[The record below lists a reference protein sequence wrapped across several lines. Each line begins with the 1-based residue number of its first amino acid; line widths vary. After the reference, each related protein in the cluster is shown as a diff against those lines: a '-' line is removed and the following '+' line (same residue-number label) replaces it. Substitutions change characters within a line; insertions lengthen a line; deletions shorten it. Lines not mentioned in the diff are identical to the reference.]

1 MKAVCEGK
9 LNNLTALS
17 GRVTK
22 WQMKFNVDK
31 CKVMYLEKNNPN
43 YTYMLTGSQFAIATL

>member
-1 MKAVCEGK
+1 MKAICEGK
-9 LNNLTALS
+9 LMNLTALS

-31 CKVMYLEKNNPN
+31 CKVMYLGKNSPN
-43 YTYMLTGSQFAIATL
+43 YTHILTASQFAIAIQ

>member
-1 MKAVCEGK
+1 MKAICEGK

-43 YTYMLTGSQFAIATL
+43 YTYMLAGSQFAIAIQ